1 MQHLLKL
8 GPVDVTGGYTNVY
21 LSIGED
27 GAVEPPIFGV
37 SDLDAVRALVGES
50 KLEDFCC
57 EPSLDEAARAVGV
70 SLGQA
75 PTGALQSRAA
85 IAVYVAWKKRALL
98 ASSDVALLMLQAA
111 TEFWAAHPWLFW
123 TDRQPIAVQVTGH
136 LDHAYECSVFGNAEQ
151 GFGVALYEGEGGLAQ
166 FFDLQQAG
174 RVSEAR
180 LLPAIG
186 LMLDDRPA
194 YATDA
199 LLAAGRVP
207 RLPVPIKSG
216 PEGITA
222 PSSAECLVLAAT
234 LQALAGMGPSLLN
247 GRAQAQSQDEQVH
260 VRVVAP
266 TALIRN

>member
-8 GPVDVTGGYTNVY
+8 GPVDVMGGYTNVY

-27 GAVEPPIFGV
+27 GAVEPPVFGV
-37 SDLDAVRALVGES
+37 NDLEAVRALVGES
-50 KLEDFCC
+50 KPENFCC

-70 SLGQA
+70 SLGYA
-75 PTGALQSRAA
+75 PAGALQSRAA

-123 TDRQPIAVQVTGH
+123 TDRQPINVRVTGQLNH
-136 LDHAYECSVFGNAEQ
+136 TYECSVFGSAEQ
-151 GFGVALYEGEGGLAQ
+151 GFGIALYEGVGGLEQ
-166 FFDLQQAG
+166 FFTFQQAG
-174 RVSEAR
+174 RVPEAR

-186 LMLDDRPA
+186 LMLDDRPT

-199 LLAAGRVP
+199 LVAAGRVP
-207 RLPVPIKSG
+207 RLPIPIKSG
-216 PEGITA
+216 PEGIAA
-222 PSSAECLVLAAT
+222 PSTAECLVLAGT

-247 GRAQAQSQDEQVH
+247 GRAEVQSQDEQVSVH
-260 VRVVAP
+260 VVAP
-266 TALIRN
+266 TATIRN